1 MYREC
6 ANSTALVAVAFDVTV
21 RGPDGTTTATVV
33 IRGVRGAVA
42 TAASRG
48 G

>member
-1 MYREC
+1 LPWYVC

-21 RGPDGTTTATVV
+21 RGPDGTATVTVV

-42 TAASRG
+42 ERRER
-48 G
+48 